1 MISKR
6 FYAPRITCWLPLFL
20 SLTIGLE
27 ARSSAQANSA
37 QGPKL
42 ESCKPASERTTVE
55 GCWILVSSPLGKLPA
70 LPVFWTLDQYPTRE
84 SAQTAVTKDST
95 VVEALGKVWL
105 FTVGNKPK
113 PPVQG
118 SRVTQ
123 IGPLPVKTNE
133 DYTAQYRE
141 AILQPGAVST
151 THLHAG
157 PEVFYTE
164 TGETCLE
171 TPAGKQTGRKGVDIT
186 APEGVPMELMA
197 TGSETRRGIVL
208 VLYESSKPHTTV
220 VSEWKSQGL
229 CKKNP

>member
-1 MISKR
+1 MALKG
-6 FYAPRITCWLPLFL
+6 FYTPGMKQWFLLCL
-20 SLTIGLE
+20 SLTISLE
-27 ARSSAQANSA
+27 TRSSAQEVSR
-37 QGPKL
+37 QEPKL
-42 ESCKPASERTTVE
+42 ESCKPASERTGVE
-55 GCWILVSSPLGKLPA
+55 GCWIIASSPLGKLGA
-70 LPVFWTLDQYPTRE
+70 LPVFWTLDVYPTRE
-84 SAQTAVTKDST
+84 SARAAATKGST
-95 VVEALGKVWL
+95 VVESLGRIWL
-105 FTVGNKPK
+105 FTVGEKPR

-123 IGPLPVKTNE
+123 IGPLPVKADE

-141 AILQPGAVST
+141 AILQPGAVSR

-164 TGETCLE
+164 MGETCLE
-171 TPAGKQTGRKGVDIT
+171 TPAGKQTGKKGVDIT

-220 VSEWKSQGL
+220 VSDWKSLGL
-229 CKKNP
+229 CKTNL